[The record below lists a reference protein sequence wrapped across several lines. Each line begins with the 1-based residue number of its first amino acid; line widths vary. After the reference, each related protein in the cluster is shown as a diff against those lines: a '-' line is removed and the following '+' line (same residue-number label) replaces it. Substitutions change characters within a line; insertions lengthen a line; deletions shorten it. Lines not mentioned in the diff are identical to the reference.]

1 MKKILFTLAM
11 LIFCATVFAQNY
23 NYKSLYS
30 PANSVYTSSSC
41 DIDAGKEAYFK
52 PTQSSTEYSGFKF
65 NLSAK
70 VSGLQIIVY
79 NKSNKVVN
87 TVTMPSNVS
96 KFDVSVAAANGVVG
110 KIGLKNTGSSKVT
123 LKAPTV
129 MFVKRKVSSNVKGIL
144 SYFSIGNAYP
154 DASTATISDAPSG
167 STGTVTATFA
177 AGQEVGWGVP
187 HDISA
192 FKAFVVTLDAAATTK
207 YIVSLNYKN
216 GSKTSSDTCWIS
228 KGKTTGVVR
237 ITSNDR
243 AYLESVKIKA
253 EAAASAVKIKA
264 PFLLSN
270 QTFTVAGGQVTDAG
284 IATSWTT
291 PGEAG
296 ECSLTELYDLSAQTM
311 TTATYTVP
319 NSTSQ
324 TVVCDFNFNDRFFL
338 WNYPT
343 KRNFMKVTNSTSS
356 NVFYSVDYVVVKFK
370 NALSLGTDDY
380 IRLSIA
386 PSATMTDFWS
396 TESTVR
402 NGQVV
407 VLDVANAKNSA
418 GTKITQ
424 VQRSSVQWIKLMKHL
439 KGTGITVVD
448 AYCVLSSIGYQGIDE
463 LEADD
468 LEVVSTEFY
477 SVKGQ
482 KLEVPSPEGVTLVK
496 KTYSDGSVKTTKV
509 YGCRF

>member
-23 NYKSLYS
+23 NYTSLYS

-79 NKSNKVVN
+79 NKSNQVVN
-87 TVTMPSNVS
+87 TVTMPSTVS

-154 DASTATISDAPSG
+154 DASTATISAAPSG

-216 GSKTSSDTCWIS
+216 GSKTSSDTCWIP
-228 KGKTTGVVR
+228 K
-237 ITSNDR
+237 
-243 AYLESVKIKA
+243 E
-253 EAAASAVKIKA
+253 
-264 PFLLSN
+264 
-270 QTFTVAGGQVTDAG
+270 
-284 IATSWTT
+284 
-291 PGEAG
+291 
-296 ECSLTELYDLSAQTM
+296 
-311 TTATYTVP
+311 
-319 NSTSQ
+319 
-324 TVVCDFNFNDRFFL
+324 
-338 WNYPT
+338 
-343 KRNFMKVTNSTSS
+343 
-356 NVFYSVDYVVVKFK
+356 
-370 NALSLGTDDY
+370 
-380 IRLSIA
+380 
-386 PSATMTDFWS
+386 
-396 TESTVR
+396 
-402 NGQVV
+402 
-407 VLDVANAKNSA
+407 
-418 GTKITQ
+418 
-424 VQRSSVQWIKLMKHL
+424 
-439 KGTGITVVD
+439 
-448 AYCVLSSIGYQGIDE
+448 
-463 LEADD
+463 
-468 LEVVSTEFY
+468 
-477 SVKGQ
+477 
-482 KLEVPSPEGVTLVK
+482 
-496 KTYSDGSVKTTKV
+496 
-509 YGCRF
+509 